1 VAIALA
7 EGNRGPARGGAV
19 VVAGQALVAI
29 LIGIDG
35 DRNTIHVVDHILDLG
50 LGDQLLALQYAA
62 KQQADNDQNDG
73 DFDQGETAL
82 LLSHGDPPRM
92 DAAVFNRIGRKNT
105 RRCDFILSSRPSFF
119 LDIWEICNIPGPALG
134 AEGLWPDRPLRI
146 SYLLNIWRVQACTG
160 GRTDSGR

>member
-1 VAIALA
+1 RGRGNRVGGAVDQAGKTQVRPEGARLLSVCRGVVGSFDLAVAIALA

-82 LLSHGDPPRM
+82 LLSHGDPPRL
-92 DAAVFNRIGRKNT
+92 DAAVLDRK
-105 RRCDFILSSRPSFF
+105 S
-119 LDIWEICNIPGPALG
+119 
-134 AEGLWPDRPLRI
+134 
-146 SYLLNIWRVQACTG
+146 
-160 GRTDSGR
+160 